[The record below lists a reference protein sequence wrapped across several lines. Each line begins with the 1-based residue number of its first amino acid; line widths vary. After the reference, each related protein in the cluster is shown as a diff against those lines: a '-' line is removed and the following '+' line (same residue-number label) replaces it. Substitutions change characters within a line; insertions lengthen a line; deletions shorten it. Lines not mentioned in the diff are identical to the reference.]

1 MHTSVCEC
9 LNTSAHTLGDIIKE
23 TNTWTCTHTKS
34 LRESYTCKLML
45 VSISNVT
52 VHHVNSFNGKQLPVE
67 LYLKITKD
75 L

>member
-9 LNTSAHTLGDIIKE
+9 LNTSKLGDIMKQ
-23 TNTWTCTHTKS
+23 TNTWTRTHKEP
-34 LRESYTCKLML
+34 LGILHMELML
-45 VSISNVT
+45 VSVSNVT
-52 VHHVNSFNGKQLPVE
+52 IYHVNSFNGKQLPVE